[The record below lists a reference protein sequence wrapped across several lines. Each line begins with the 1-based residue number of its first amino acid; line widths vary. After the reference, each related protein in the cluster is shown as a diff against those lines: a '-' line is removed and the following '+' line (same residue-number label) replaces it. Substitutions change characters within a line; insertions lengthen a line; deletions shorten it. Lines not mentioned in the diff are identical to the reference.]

1 MREVERREKV
11 EKAYSIE
18 EEGEI
23 NKQTEKWIVRK
34 MERRRERRREKHRL
48 KDKET
53 ERLIERREQ
62 KEKVDS
68 IEGEGETNKW
78 IGRNG

>member
-34 MERRRERRREKHRL
+34 MERRRE
-48 KDKET
+48 
-53 ERLIERREQ
+53 Q
-62 KEKVDS
+62 
-68 IEGEGETNKW
+68 
-78 IGRNG
+78 